1 MRVNQN
7 RESECMECGKKWK
20 NTREMVDILLC
31 GEKITICKM
40 CRENLF
46 HKLLSMDV
54 MYDARLKKPIDIERA
69 NNERVGVTQSINE
82 KVKRRKKNV

>member
-1 MRVNQN
+1 
-7 RESECMECGKKWK
+7 
-20 NTREMVDILLC
+20 
-31 GEKITICKM
+31 
-40 CRENLF
+40 
-46 HKLLSMDV
+46 MDV